1 MKLEFNKDEAQ
12 ALLTLIDLAVKSA
25 GLNVAGAAASLAEKI
40 ANGLKDDK
48 AMADG
53 QPKTDGKQ
61 LEEPNAVPNDN

>member
-40 ANGLKDDK
+40 ANGLKADEAAK
-48 AMADG
+48 SDG
-53 QPKTDGKQ
+53 QQVED
-61 LEEPNAVPNDN
+61 LNAVPNDD